1 MVTSAT
7 AGTEIAATGILDL
20 FGDTAQTAVER
31 ALAELRAGRPVVV
44 EAEGRFV
51 MAVAAELVS
60 PALLS
65 GLIRIGGAEASLVLT
80 PARLRA
86 LGEPEAAAPRAIPLD
101 GLDGAR
107 IMALACERGAQLRE
121 PAIPADAAAAAALEL
136 AKLALLL
143 PAMLV
148 APLTPAS
155 VDTLPA
161 VTVRAS
167 ALRSFDERLSS
178 DIRIVSRAPVP
189 LLAARHAEFVVF
201 RGGEG
206 MRDQVAIIVGTPDPA
221 KPVMVRLHSACLTGD
236 LFGSLRCDCGDQ
248 LRGTVAAMAKA
259 GGGVLLYLDQEGRGN
274 GIANKIRAYKLQHEG
289 MDTYE
294 ADETLG
300 FDLDGRRFG
309 FAAAMLRQLG
319 YSQVVL
325 MTNNPEK
332 ADTMRRSGLQVVDL
346 RNVYGRRGAEN
357 VRYLIAK
364 RERAGHAIDVEALEE
379 HSAAAAG

>member
-7 AGTEIAATGILDL
+7 AGTEIASTGILDL

-51 MAVAAELVS
+51 VAVAAELVS

-65 GLIRIGGAEASLVLT
+65 GLVRIGGAEASLVLT

-101 GLDGAR
+101 GLDGVR

>member
-107 IMALACERGAQLRE
+107 IMALACERGARLRE

-143 PAMLV
+143 PAMLI

>member
-1 MVTSAT
+1 MAISAT
-7 AGTEIAATGILDL
+7 AATEFAATGILDL
-20 FGDTAQTAVER
+20 FGDASQTAVER

-44 EAEGRFV
+44 EAEGRFA

-60 PALLS
+60 PALLAAM
-65 GLIRIGGAEASLVLT
+65 LRIGGDKACLVLT

-86 LGEPEAAAPRAIPLD
+86 LGQGEVDGPRGIALA

-107 IMALACERGAQLRE
+107 VMALACERGAQVEEELLAVDA
-121 PAIPADAAAAAALEL
+121 PAAPALEL
-136 AKLALLL
+136 ARLALLL
-143 PAMLV
+143 PAMLL
-148 APLTPAS
+148 APLSEAS
-155 VDTLPA
+155 ADMLPA
-161 VTVRAS
+161 VTVRAD
-167 ALRSFDERLSS
+167 ALVTFDQRLSS

-189 LLAARHAEFVVF
+189 LLAARNAEFVVF

-221 KPVMVRLHSACLTGD
+221 TPVMVRLHSACLTGD

-300 FDLDGRRFG
+300 FDLDGRRFE

-319 YSQVVL
+319 YWQVVL

-364 RERAGHAIDVEALEE
+364 RERAGHAIDVESLEE
-379 HSAAAAG
+379 HGAAAVG